1 MTADAYAT
9 AFMVMGVEETQ
20 DFLESDPTMEAF
32 LIFTNEDR
40 QWETWS
46 TEGFKSYT
54 QKD

>member
-1 MTADAYAT
+1 
-9 AFMVMGVEETQ
+9 MGVEETQ

-46 TEGFKSYT
+46 SKGFEEITIK
-54 QKD
+54 Q